1 MNLAKK
7 INVHLLNKIC
17 KGWVEEY
24 RFHPSRRWRFDFAHP
39 GLLLAIEVDGSV
51 WVAGRHTR
59 GAGFI
64 KDCEKIN
71 EAQMMGWKVLR
82 YTPQQMRE
90 ILRDVKRISKT
101 KGGYEKIHHPA
112 GHNGME
118 SSGQSTGGMVQPD
131 GGMVPQG

>member
-7 INVHLLNKIC
+7 INIHLLNKIH

-82 YTPQQMRE
+82 YTPQQMCE
-90 ILRDVKRISKT
+90 ILRDVERISLQ
-101 KGGYEKIHHPA
+101 
-112 GHNGME
+112 
-118 SSGQSTGGMVQPD
+118 GQF
-131 GGMVPQG
+131 